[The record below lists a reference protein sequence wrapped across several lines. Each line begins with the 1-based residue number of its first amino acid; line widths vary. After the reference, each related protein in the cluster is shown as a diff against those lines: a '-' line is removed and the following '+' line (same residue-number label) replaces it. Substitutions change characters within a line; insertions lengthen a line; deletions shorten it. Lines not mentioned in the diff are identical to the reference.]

1 MRFFPENIGVKQMR
15 AVVARE
21 GFTESGPFDQSLE
34 KAEVKRRDG
43 GHDKAEAR
51 MSAASFKIQ

>member
-1 MRFFPENIGVKQMR
+1 MR

-51 MSAASFKIQ
+51 MSAASFKMQ

>member
-1 MRFFPENIGVKQMR
+1 MR

-34 KAEVKRRDG
+34 KAEVQRRDG
-43 GHDKAEAR
+43 GRDKAEAR
-51 MSAASFKIQ
+51 MSAASFQIQ